1 VSTAKHYGAGS
12 RAECPTGSGIW
23 SCGCSSAG
31 TNHSHPVQVHE
42 TFKGYEDGRPQ
53 APPQL
58 ASNAE
63 PGKFAKTR
71 ATVGEL
77 LDLWLEHI
85 TRGSTFDVGSNA
97 AAQAAARPFARPF
110 ARAPRMAPSRSAP
123 TSSTTRDA
131 VGVETTG
138 PNSATCGATRP
149 GPTGVPAIGDR
160 DLHEC
165 RKPLIRTAGLRGF
178 PS

>member
-85 TRGSTFDVGSNA
+85 TRGSTFVVGSRP
-97 AAQAAARPFARPF
+97 AAQAAMRAW
-110 ARAPRMAPSRSAP
+110 ARAPLMAPSRLAS

-131 VGVETTG
+131 VGVEATD
-138 PNSATCGATRP
+138 PNSAG
-149 GPTGVPAIGDR
+149 
-160 DLHEC
+160 
-165 RKPLIRTAGLRGF
+165 
-178 PS
+178 